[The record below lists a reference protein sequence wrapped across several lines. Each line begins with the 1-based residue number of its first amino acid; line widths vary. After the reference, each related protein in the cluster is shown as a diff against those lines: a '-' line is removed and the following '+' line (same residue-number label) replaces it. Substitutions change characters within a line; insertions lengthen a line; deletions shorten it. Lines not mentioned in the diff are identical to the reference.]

1 MKQAPKKTYQI
12 DLVIQSLGYLPM
24 IICYL
29 LYFVENGFFILALL
43 FQFLLGLAQ
52 LMSGAF
58 HSVQYAN
65 VQHKRYFMAAIA
77 YLLSLFV
84 FFPSLEMLIE
94 GGVDFLFLPLLIIIP
109 ALIATWYYRLTW
121 LLYQK
126 APTLPSSNNN
136 ERSIFQ
142 EDILDDMM

>member
-43 FQFLLGLAQ
+43 FQFLVGLAQ

-58 HSVQYAN
+58 HSVQYTN
-65 VQHKRYFMAAIA
+65 VQHKRYFIAAIA
-77 YLLSLFV
+77 YLLFLFV
-84 FFPSLEMLIE
+84 LFPSLEKRIE
-94 GGVDFLFLPLLIIIP
+94 GGADFLFLPLLIIIP
-109 ALIATWYYRLTW
+109 VLIATWYYRLTW
-121 LLYQK
+121 LLSQK
-126 APTLPSSNNN
+126 TPTSPSSKNNQL
-136 ERSIFQ
+136 SIFQ
-142 EDILDDMM
+142 EDILDDMI